1 MEVSGGSSEESQKI
15 EMDIVRMHFLTQ
27 REAERSRN
35 KSMEAQLKNF
45 SLFPEPQGGI

>member
-1 MEVSGGSSEESQKI
+1 MEVSGGSSEEARKI
-15 EMDIVRMHFLTQ
+15 EMDIVRIHFLTH